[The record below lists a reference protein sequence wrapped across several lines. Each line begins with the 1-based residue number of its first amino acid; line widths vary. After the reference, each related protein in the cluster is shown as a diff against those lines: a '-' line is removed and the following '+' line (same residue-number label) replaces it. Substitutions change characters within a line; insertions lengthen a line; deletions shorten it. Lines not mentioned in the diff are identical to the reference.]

1 MGVYKIQQLVNDAK
15 DIYDDLSIDDIIP
28 ILKQQYI
35 KAIAKYQYK
44 KPAVLANMSS
54 IEEVLNY
61 ALNKVI
67 KRPYIVPSTSVMQAG
82 KYVQKKLEE
91 SRDKII
97 QTVSSY
103 YDTFVDNNGNIEIYP
118 NVSQI

>member
-1 MGVYKIQQLVNDAK
+1 MNSLISNAEMGVYKMEQLVNDAK

-67 KRPYIVPSTSVMQAG
+67 KRPYIVPSISVMRAG
-82 KYVQKKLEE
+82 KYVQKKLE
-91 SRDKII
+91 
-97 QTVSSY
+97 
-103 YDTFVDNNGNIEIYP
+103 
-118 NVSQI
+118 